1 MKPSL
6 VVRRVLLTAL
16 CWSLAAPVFAEDL
29 TFDSDGVQIRYQLE
43 GQGDPVLLIHGY
55 TASGDMNWRLG
66 GVVDALAKSYRVI
79 LIDNRGHGRSDKPT
93 APEDYGVEMVEDSFR
108 LLDHLGIDSAHW
120 VGYSM
125 GGMITLKALTL
136 RPERVR
142 AAIVTGMGWTRD
154 DEATRERFRN
164 GEGRGSDAFRACYKA
179 FGDLGVSREQLLAIK
194 RPVHLVV
201 GSEDGLYESS
211 VKPLL
216 DVRPDFGLRLLEG
229 ANHMNAPIHA
239 DFPSAILEALAR
251 EPVGAESEP

>member
-6 VVRRVLLTAL
+6 VVRRTLLAIL
-16 CWSLAAPVFAEDL
+16 CSTLAATCFAEDL
-29 TFDSDGVQIRYQLE
+29 TFDSEGVSIRYQLE
-43 GQGDPVLLIHGY
+43 GSGEPVLLIHGY

-66 GVVDALAKSYRVI
+66 GVVDALAASYRVI

-93 APEDYGVEMVEDSFR
+93 APEDYGVRMVEDAFR
-108 LLDHLGIDSAHW
+108 LLDHLEIDSAHW

-136 RPERVR
+136 QPQRVR
-142 AAIVTGMGWTRD
+142 TAVVTGMGWTRD
-154 DEATRERFRN
+154 DEATRERFRQ
-164 GEGRGSDAFRACYKA
+164 GEGRGTDAFRACYKA
-179 FGDLGVSREQLLAIK
+179 FGDLGVSREQLLAID

-211 VKPLL
+211 VKPLRA
-216 DVRPDFGLRLLEG
+216 VRPDFTLSLLEG

-239 DFPSAILEALAR
+239 DFPRLILQALGSGSAAAVSQ
-251 EPVGAESEP
+251 P